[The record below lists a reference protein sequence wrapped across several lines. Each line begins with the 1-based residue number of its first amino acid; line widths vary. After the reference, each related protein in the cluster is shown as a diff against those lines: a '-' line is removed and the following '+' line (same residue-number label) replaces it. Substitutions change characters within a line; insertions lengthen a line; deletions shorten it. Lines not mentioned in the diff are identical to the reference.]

1 MKQQLIKIWSAIIR
15 INTQDKTLIM
25 KFGPGLL
32 LFIVSI
38 LFQLDVMNIKISTLA
53 YT

>member
-15 INTQDKTLIM
+15 INTQDKTL

-32 LFIVSI
+32 LFIVEI
-38 LFQLDVMNIKISTLA
+38 LFQLYVMNIKISTLA